1 MQAADKFILV
11 KASTPQLQEQA
22 DSVLTDVFTGEQKIS
37 EEKVLEKHDHS
48 VFYIY
53 KDSESG
59 KVAGALRYSVFEPGY
74 KIERVA
80 VRKEF
85 RGLGIGKKMIL
96 ALVEEIKPL
105 LKEGGII
112 YSYVQSQTC
121 EFYKRCGFEI
131 DPEKMVIVGIDHY
144 RATLPPLFTTC

>member
-1 MQAADKFILV
+1 MEAEKFVLI
-11 KASTPQLQEQA
+11 KASTPELQEQA
-22 DSVLTDVFTGEQKIS
+22 NSVLTEVFTGEQKIS
-37 EEKVLEKHDHS
+37 EEKVHDKHDHS

-85 RGLGIGKKMIL
+85 RGLGLGKKMLL

-105 LKEGGII
+105 LQEGKII
-112 YSYVQSQTC
+112 YSYVQS
-121 EFYKRCGFEI
+121 
-131 DPEKMVIVGIDHY
+131 
-144 RATLPPLFTTC
+144 